1 MKNFAKKLA
10 LFLAF
15 AMVVT
20 MVHPFSVSAAS
31 KITLKSGAAAP
42 STVYAG
48 HTYNLQV
55 KGTAVK
61 FYTSNKK
68 VATVGLTTGKMKPV
82 APGSVKITAKNKK
95 TGKAVASKTFKVLQ
109 RAKSISADAEL
120 FLGAVNDTAVIK
132 ATKTPATST
141 DVVKFF
147 TEDKTIAT
155 VGMTSGKV
163 TAKAEGSTTISVYA
177 MATKATSKNSKYNK
191 VATVKVYVGPYMA
204 SAKQT
209 TVTDV
214 EVAFKADV
222 K

>member
-42 STVYAG
+42 STIYAG

-68 VATVGLTTGKMKPV
+68 VATIGLTTGKMKPV

-109 RAKSISADAEL
+109 RAKS
-120 FLGAVNDTAVIK
+120 V
-132 ATKTPATST
+132 
-141 DVVKFF
+141 
-147 TEDKTIAT
+147 T
-155 VGMTSGKV
+155 V
-163 TAKAEGSTTISVYA
+163 E
-177 MATKATSKNSKYNK
+177 
-191 VATVKVYVGPYMA
+191 
-204 SAKQT
+204 
-209 TVTDV
+209 
-214 EVAFKADV
+214 
-222 K
+222 

>member
-68 VATVGLTTGKMKPV
+68 VATV
-82 APGSVKITAKNKK
+82 
-95 TGKAVASKTFKVLQ
+95 
-109 RAKSISADAEL
+109 DAN
-120 FLGAVNDTAVIK
+120 GNVTAVK
-132 ATKTPATST
+132 A
-141 DVVKFF
+141 
-147 TEDKTIAT
+147 
-155 VGMTSGKV
+155 GKV
-163 TAKAEGSTTISVYA
+163 TITTKVTQGNKTYTLKTKVTIS
-177 MATKATSKNSKYNK
+177 K
-191 VATVKVYVGPYMA
+191 
-204 SAKQT
+204 
-209 TVTDV
+209 
-214 EVAFKADV
+214 
-222 K
+222 